1 MNFLEVIILS
11 FILSLIAWHGVKM
24 GRELLTEIKSKLEVE
39 HERD

>member
-24 GRELLTEIKSKLEVE
+24 VRELLAGIKSRLEVLK
-39 HERD
+39 